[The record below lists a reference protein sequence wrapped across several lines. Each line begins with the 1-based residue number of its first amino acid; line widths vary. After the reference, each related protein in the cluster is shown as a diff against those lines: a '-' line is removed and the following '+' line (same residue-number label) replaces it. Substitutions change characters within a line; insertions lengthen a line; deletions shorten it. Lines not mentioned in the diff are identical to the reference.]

1 MKLFVIEIFAIAL
14 MIVAF
19 AFIFNL
25 YKRFYKYF
33 SKSADSNQPETE
45 SVDETVEEE
54 PEKTKFTPP
63 VIVISTPD
71 DSKKSENGNNEV
83 RPDETESSVIKEEP
97 TKAYSLADTEPDTF
111 SNDITTR
118 ILPDCKASENCPD
131 SPPIMRE
138 PKTRIYS
145 PSNTESHDICV
156 QPPTRIYSGKKTSDA
171 DTSPILV
178 EPKTRIFTGTVKL
191 SEPPTKKI

>member
-14 MIVAF
+14 LIVAF
-19 AFIFNL
+19 AFVFNL

-45 SVDETVEEE
+45 SVDETVDEE

-63 VIVISTPD
+63 VIVVNTPD
-71 DSKKSENGNNEV
+71 DSKKPENGNNE
-83 RPDETESSVIKEEP
+83 DCLNETESSVIKEEP
-97 TKAYSLADTEPDTF
+97 TKSYSLADTEPDTI

-118 ILPDCKASENCPD
+118 ILPDCKASESYPD

-145 PSNTESHDICV
+145 PSDTESPDICTKT
-156 QPPTRIYSGKKTSDA
+156 PTKIYSGKNSSEA
-171 DTSPILV
+171 DTSPVLV

-191 SEPPTKKI
+191 SEPPTQKI